1 MKDEMFLFY
10 KNALQG
16 VITNP
21 LCAEYKNEWRG
32 CGDNKDKLV
41 RLALRQQSAPYFA
54 TFCYQGK
61 GLTKDYCKQEF
72 GDYIN
77 GRVFNDCDGVKGFS
91 YGMFIDVPQVEEMAL
106 DVSQFLWCDDT
117 NVSIPQTKCPRL
129 YVSNRSNLNI
139 SLDGYNSIAIYLFDE
154 STINIEDAD
163 NESNVI
169 VYKYS
174 KEAKVELGKYCFAD
188 VKVFDKE
195 LRL

>member
-1 MKDEMFLFY
+1 MDELQRYY
-10 KNALQG
+10 KESLLAN
-16 VITNP
+16 
-21 LCAEYKNEWRG
+21 LCGEYKGYWQKAHG
-32 CGDNKDKLV
+32 NKEELMRLV
-41 RLALRQQSAPYFA
+41 LSQQSAPHFA
-54 TFCYQGK
+54 SFCYQGK
-61 GLTKDYCKQEF
+61 GLTKEYCKKEF

-77 GRVFNDCDGVKGFS
+77 GRVFNDCDGVKGYS
-91 YGMFIDVPQVEEMAL
+91 YGMFIDVPQVEDMAL

-174 KEAKVELGKYCFAD
+174 KDAKVELGKYCFAD

>member
-1 MKDEMFLFY
+1 MDELQRYY
-10 KNALQG
+10 KESLLAN
-16 VITNP
+16 
-21 LCAEYKNEWRG
+21 LCVEYKGYWQKAHG
-32 CGDNKDKLV
+32 NKEELMRLV
-41 RLALRQQSAPYFA
+41 LSQQSAPHFA

-106 DVSQFLWCDDT
+106 DVSQFLWCNDT

-163 NESNVI
+163 HESNVI

-174 KEAKVELGKYCFAD
+174 KYAKVELGKYCFAD

>member
-1 MKDEMFLFY
+1 MDELQRYY
-10 KNALQG
+10 KESLLAN
-16 VITNP
+16 
-21 LCAEYKNEWRG
+21 LCGEYKGYWQKAHG
-32 CGDNKDKLV
+32 NKEKLM
-41 RLALRQQSAPYFA
+41 RLVLSQQSAPHFA
-54 TFCYQGK
+54 TFCHQGK

-106 DVSQFLWCDDT
+106 DVSQFLWCNDT

-129 YVSNRSNLNI
+129 YVSNHSNLNI
-139 SLDGYNSIAIYLFDE
+139 ILDGYNSIAIYLFDE

-174 KEAKVELGKYCFAD
+174 KDAKVELGKYCFAD
-188 VKVFDKE
+188 VKVFEKE

>member
-1 MKDEMFLFY
+1 MDELQRYY
-10 KNALQG
+10 KESLLAN
-16 VITNP
+16 
-21 LCAEYKNEWRG
+21 LCGEYKGYWQKAHG
-32 CGDNKDKLV
+32 NKEKLM
-41 RLALRQQSAPYFA
+41 RLVLSQQSAPHFA
-54 TFCYQGK
+54 TFCHQGK

-106 DVSQFLWCDDT
+106 DVSQFLWCNDT

-129 YVSNRSNLNI
+129 YVSNR
-139 SLDGYNSIAIYLFDE
+139 
-154 STINIEDAD
+154 TINIEDAD

-174 KEAKVELGKYCFAD
+174 KDAKVELGKYCFAD
-188 VKVFDKE
+188 VKVFEKE

>member
-1 MKDEMFLFY
+1 MDELQRYY
-10 KNALQG
+10 KESLLAN
-16 VITNP
+16 
-21 LCAEYKNEWRG
+21 LCGEYKGYWQKAHG
-32 CGDNKDKLV
+32 NKEELMRLV
-41 RLALRQQSAPYFA
+41 LSQQSAAHFA

-77 GRVFNDCDGVKGFS
+77 GRVFNDCEGVKGFS
-91 YGMFIDVPQVEEMAL
+91 YGMYIDVPQVEEMAL

-139 SLDGYNSIAIYLFDE
+139 SLDGYNSIAVYLFDE

-163 NESNVI
+163 EESKVI
-169 VYKYS
+169 IYKYS
-174 KEAKVELGKYCFAD
+174 KDAKVELGKYCFAD

>member
-1 MKDEMFLFY
+1 MDELQRYY
-10 KNALQG
+10 KESLLAN
-16 VITNP
+16 
-21 LCAEYKNEWRG
+21 LCGEYKGYWQKAHG
-32 CGDNKDKLV
+32 NKEELMRLV
-41 RLALRQQSAPYFA
+41 LSQQSAPHFA
-54 TFCYQGK
+54 SFCYQGK
-61 GLTKDYCKQEF
+61 GLTKEYCKKEF

-106 DVSQFLWCDDT
+106 DVSQFLWCNDT

-174 KEAKVELGKYCFAD
+174 KDAKVELGKYCFAD
-188 VKVFDKE
+188 VKIFDKE

>member
-1 MKDEMFLFY
+1 MENLLFTY
-10 KNALQG
+10 HKNALL
-16 VITNP
+16 NN
-21 LCAEYKNEWRG
+21 LCKEWDAKWNA
-32 CGDNKDKLV
+32 CHNDKEQLMRLV
-41 RLALRQQSAPYFA
+41 LMQQSAAHFA

-61 GLTKDYCKQEF
+61 GLTKDYCKQEY

-106 DVSQFLWCDDT
+106 DVSQFLWCKDT

-174 KEAKVELGKYCFAD
+174 KDAKVELGKYCLSN

>member
-1 MKDEMFLFY
+1 MENLLFTY
-10 KNALQG
+10 HKNALL
-16 VITNP
+16 NN
-21 LCAEYKNEWRG
+21 LCKEWDAKWNA
-32 CGDNKDKLV
+32 CHNDKEQLMRLV
-41 RLALRQQSAPYFA
+41 LMQQSAAHFA
-54 TFCYQGK
+54 DYCYQGK

-163 NESNVI
+163 NESDVI

-174 KEAKVELGKYCFAD
+174 KDAKVELGKYCFAD
-188 VKVFDKE
+188 VKVFEKE